1 MKLVFQEK
9 SESYL
14 FCYNAILK
22 DRILFKQTHPSIE
35 IDVIVVKK
43 HNVSLNFVCKI
54 KVKNVP
60 IQKDSEYAS
69 GPKHAKIVNMANLWI
84 WLGFQYASVTQRS
97 EYARICLDRGLNIS

>member
-22 DRILFKQTHPSIE
+22 DRILFKQTYPSIE